1 MSLPKTFKQWE
12 IESRAW
18 RERARELLPAGE
30 SFGPRTRPR
39 DPDEQRALRQIGA
52 DRWRPFFT
60 LHGAVDIAGAIRRAR
75 KRADLS
81 QVQLARRLGVSQQQI
96 QRLEDP
102 DRSNPTVRTLERLAR
117 ALGAELHVEL
127 ELAGNP
133 GS

>member
-1 MSLPKTFKQWE
+1 MSLPKTFTQWE

-39 DPDEQRALRQIGA
+39 DLDEQRALRQIGA
-52 DRWRPFFT
+52 DRWQPFLT

-75 KRADLS
+75 KRAGLS
-81 QVQLARRLGVSQQQI
+81 QVQLARRLSVSQQQI

-102 DRSNPTVRTLERLAR
+102 DRSNPTVATLRCIAT
-117 ALGAELHVEL
+117 ALGL
-127 ELAGNP
+127 ELRIQLRQ
-133 GS
+133 SD